1 MKDNSDGVHSG
12 AQRCA
17 NCSDQSFRCFARIY
31 HEIASQINYPKFTS
45 IQLLFLNCKTA
56 HVRIFVVME
65 KQY

>member
-31 HEIASQINYPKFTS
+31 HEIASQI
-45 IQLLFLNCKTA
+45 
-56 HVRIFVVME
+56 
-65 KQY
+65 